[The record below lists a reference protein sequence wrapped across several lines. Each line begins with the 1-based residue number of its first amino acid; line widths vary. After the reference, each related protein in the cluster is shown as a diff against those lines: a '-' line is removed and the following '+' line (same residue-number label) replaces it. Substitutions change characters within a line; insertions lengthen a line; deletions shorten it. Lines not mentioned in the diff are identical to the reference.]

1 MQADFVQE
9 LQRIVGAEDV
19 LTSKRD
25 LLAYEYD
32 ATVEKALPEAVVFV
46 TSTEEVS
53 AVMKLAHLNRVPVV
67 PRGAGTNL
75 SGGSLAVRGGI
86 VLEMSRMRRLLE
98 IDTANQRAVVEPG
111 CINLDLQNAL
121 APFGFYYAPDPAS
134 QKVSTM
140 GGNVGEDSG
149 GPHCLKYG
157 VTSNHVVGLEVV
169 LSDGEVVHVGGAVE
183 DSPGYDL
190 TGLLVGSEGTLGIA
204 TTITV
209 RIMRLPEA
217 VKTLLGVYDRLEDVG
232 RTVSDIIAHGIIPA
246 TLELMDRP
254 VINAVEDSVKAGYPR
269 DAEAV
274 LLIEVDGVADGLER
288 QAELIVDL
296 CRKNHVREVR
306 VAKGA
311 AERDL
316 LWSGRRGAFGAVARV
331 RPSYLVQDGTVPRT
345 ELAAILR
352 MVMEIAAAHKVTVGN
367 VAHAGDGNL
376 HPLFMYDPKDRDEAR
391 RVHEA
396 GAEILKA
403 CVDRQGTL
411 SGEHGIGVE
420 KQKMMPWRFGP
431 VEMDVMARL
440 KKVWDPTD
448 LLNPGKILPP
458 EHPAAQ
464 AGAWPE
470 RGEG

>member
-1 MQADFVQE
+1 MQADIVQG
-9 LQRIVGAEDV
+9 LKRVVGRDNV

-32 ATVEKALPEAVVFV
+32 ATVEKFLPEAVVFV
-46 TSTEEVS
+46 NSIEEVA
-53 AVMKLAHLNRVPVV
+53 AVMKFAYQNRIPVV

-75 SGGSLAVRGGI
+75 SGGSLAVKGGI
-86 VLEMSRMRRLLE
+86 VLQLGRMKRLLAV
-98 IDTANQRAVVEPG
+98 DTANQRAVVEPG
-111 CINLDLQNAL
+111 LINLDLQNVL
-121 APFGFYYAPDPAS
+121 APVGFTYAPDPAS

-157 VTSNHVVGLEVV
+157 VTSNHIVGLEVV
-169 LSDGEVVHVGGAVE
+169 LPDGRVVNLGSSVE

-190 TGLLVGSEGTLGIA
+190 TGLMVGSEGTLGVV
-204 TTITV
+204 TKITV
-209 RIMRLPEA
+209 RIVRLPET

-232 RTVSDIIAHGIIPA
+232 QTVSDIVAAGIIPA

-254 VINAVEDSVKAGYPR
+254 VINAVEDSVHAGYPR

-288 QAELIVDL
+288 QAELIVEI
-296 CRKNHVREVR
+296 CRKNNVREVR
-306 VAKGA
+306 VAQSA

-345 ELAAILR
+345 QLASILR
-352 MVMEIAAAHKVTVGN
+352 KVMEISAAHKVMVGN

-376 HPLFMYDPKDRDEAR
+376 HPLFMYDPKDKDESR

-403 CVDRQGTL
+403 CVDVQGTL

-431 VEMDVMARL
+431 VEMDVMAQIKR
-440 KKVWDPTD
+440 VWDPAD
-448 LLNPGKILPP
+448 VLNPGKILPA
-458 EHPAAQ
+458 EYQMAK
-464 AGAWPE
+464 AG
-470 RGEG
+470 

>member
-1 MQADFVQE
+1 MRPAL
-9 LQRIVGAEDV
+9 LQQLKQIVGPEGV
-19 LTSKRD
+19 LTRDRD
-25 LLAYEYD
+25 LMAYEYD
-32 ATVEKALPEAVVFV
+32 ATVEKFLPEAVVFAS
-46 TSTEEVS
+46 STQEVA
-53 AVMKLAHLNRVPVV
+53 AVLRLTYQNKVPVV

-75 SGGSLAVRGGI
+75 SGGTLPVKGGI
-86 VLEMSRMRRLLE
+86 VLELSRMTRVLT

-111 CINLDLQNAL
+111 VINLDLQNLL
-121 APFGFYYAPDPAS
+121 APLGFTYAPDPAS

-157 VTSNHVVGLEVV
+157 VTSNHIVGLEVV
-169 LSDGEVVHVGGAVE
+169 LPNGEVIHTGGAVE

-190 TGLLVGSEGTLGIA
+190 TGLLVGSEGTLGVV
-204 TTITV
+204 TKITV
-209 RIMRLPEA
+209 RIIRLPETI
-217 VKTLLGVYDRLEDVG
+217 KTLLGVYDRLEDVG
-232 RTVSDIIAHGIIPA
+232 QTVSDIIAAGIIPA

-254 VINAVEDSVKAGYPR
+254 VINAVEDSVQAGYPR

-274 LLIEVDGVADGLER
+274 LLIEVDGVGDGLER
-288 QAELIVDL
+288 QADLIVEL
-296 CRKNHVREVR
+296 CQKNKVREVR
-306 VAKGA
+306 VAKSA
-311 AERDL
+311 AERDA
-316 LWSGRRGAFGAVARV
+316 LWAGRRGAFGAVARV

-352 MVMEIAAAHKVTVGN
+352 KVLEISAAHNVTVGN

-376 HPLFMYDPKDRDEAR
+376 HPLFMYDPKDKDEAR

-403 CVDRQGTL
+403 CVDVQGTL
-411 SGEHGIGVE
+411 SGEHGIGLE

-431 VEMDVMARL
+431 TEMDVMA
-440 KKVWDPTD
+440 KVKQVWDPAD

-458 EHPAAQ
+458 EYQTAK
-464 AGAWPE
+464 AG
-470 RGEG
+470 